1 MSGMQNSGAGTV
13 LYTIIISLD
22 EVFVIFRIFE
32 VKVTVFI

>member
-22 EVFVIFRIFE
+22 EVFVIFRIVE